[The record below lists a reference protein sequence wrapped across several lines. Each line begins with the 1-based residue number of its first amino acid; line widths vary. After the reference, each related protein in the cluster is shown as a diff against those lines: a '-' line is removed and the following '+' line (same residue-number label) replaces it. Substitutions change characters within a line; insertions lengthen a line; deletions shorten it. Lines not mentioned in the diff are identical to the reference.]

1 MRTLL
6 LLIATALASE
16 TEVGSGTTSSAGT
29 TVAEVIIYVLVGIIA
44 TVGLVT
50 LFRWWC
56 LPEAKLIPPVV
67 NPYWAYRRIRG
78 FRASTVPVVL
88 DAAMFSS
95 RKPNASE

>member
-6 LLIATALASE
+6 LLLATALASE

-29 TVAEVIIYVLVGIIA
+29 TVAEVIIYALAGIIA

-56 LPEAKLIPPVV
+56 LPEANRIPPEV
-67 NPYWAYRRIRG
+67 NSYRSDRRFAG
-78 FRASTVPVVL
+78 YTRHTC
-88 DAAMFSS
+88 
-95 RKPNASE
+95 

>member
-6 LLIATALASE
+6 LLLATALASE
-16 TEVGSGTTSSAGT
+16 TEVGSGTTSSSAD
-29 TVAEVIIYVLVGIIA
+29 VAEVIIYVLVGIIA
-44 TVGLVT
+44 AVGLVT

-78 FRASTVPVVL
+78 FRASTVPI
-88 DAAMFSS
+88 
-95 RKPNASE
+95 N